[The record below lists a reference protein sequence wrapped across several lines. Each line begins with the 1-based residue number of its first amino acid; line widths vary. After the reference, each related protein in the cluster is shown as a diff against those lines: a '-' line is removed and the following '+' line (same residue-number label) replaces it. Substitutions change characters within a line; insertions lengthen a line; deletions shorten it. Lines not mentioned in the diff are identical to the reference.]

1 MITIAGHT
9 FDESLLGDGV
19 IIDVGCRGFEFS
31 DYFIDKLVYCIDP
44 DKNVFHDRPTSKIK
58 MTFGDNGGTC
68 IHNHLNVAISDKSGE
83 TTYYENGEA
92 TMIREIDPDPT
103 YPHIN
108 EKYKNKCKTITMDE
122 LYEIT
127 GENVDLLKL
136 DCEGAEYI
144 ILGETF
150 KPIPKQISVEFHY
163 HCVPDLHMANFNNI
177 LNRLLKDYTVH
188 NMNWEARHGCGFNYW
203 DVLFIKREQVCKC
216 CNGDGWIVSAGG
228 TRKAKC
234 PKCQ

>member
-9 FDESLLGDGV
+9 FDESLLTDGV
-19 IIDVGCRGFEFS
+19 IIDVGCRSFEFGA
-31 DYFIDKLVYCIDP
+31 YFPKDKTVYCIDP
-44 DKNVFHDRPTSKIK
+44 DPKVFYGLANNSNFKN
-58 MTFGDNGGTC
+58 
-68 IHNHLNVAISDKSGE
+68 LNVAISDKSGE

-127 GENVDLLKL
+127 GTNVDLLKL

-150 KPIPKQISVEFHY
+150 KPIPKQISVEMHR
-163 HCVPDLHMANFNNI
+163 HCVPDLHDREYPKI
-177 LNRLLKDYTVH
+177 VERLSKDYVVA
-188 NMNWEARHGCGFNYW
+188 NDPLYEKRHGCPENWW
-203 DVLFIKREQVCKC
+203 DVLWIRKDIIK
-216 CNGDGWIVSAGG
+216 
-228 TRKAKC
+228 
-234 PKCQ
+234 